1 MHYGF
6 VSNFFGFM
14 VEHARESLGFNRP
27 LFEQLVHFVF
37 IALTCISFGVTCIS
51 SAQCITSFLKW
62 GTGIIFKLLSK
73 TVSIFFVSSTDFLA
87 LIFLLVFLRLLVW
100 VYLHIHRL
108 WSSGMSANA
117 SFMLAVISL
126 AFSIC
131 ASFRIRYVVNMFAGK
146 FFRLFLL
153 CLVFFVDQRL
163 YSFDSFFGVY
173 LSIFSAINV
182 TLSWRFTFRS

>member
-1 MHYGF
+1 MYFEECFEHFSIIRIFHLKKFMHYGF

-37 IALTCISFGVTCIS
+37 IALKCIS

-87 LIFLLVFLRLLVW
+87 LIFLLVFLRLLV
-100 VYLHIHRL
+100 
-108 WSSGMSANA
+108 
-117 SFMLAVISL
+117 
-126 AFSIC
+126 
-131 ASFRIRYVVNMFAGK
+131 
-146 FFRLFLL
+146 
-153 CLVFFVDQRL
+153 
-163 YSFDSFFGVY
+163 
-173 LSIFSAINV
+173 
-182 TLSWRFTFRS
+182 